1 MERKPININDIKEV
15 LREMDGYTQC
25 RMEGLYD
32 VIVTFSKNNL
42 WIYNELITSG
52 FKLEVLSKNKYR
64 VFL

>member
-1 MERKPININDIKEV
+1 MERKPININDVKEA

-25 RMEGLYD
+25 RMYGLYD

>member
-1 MERKPININDIKEV
+1 MERKPININDVKEV
-15 LREMDGYTQC
+15 LREMDSYTQC
-25 RMEGLYD
+25 TMEGLYD